1 MPVAAGYS
9 QYTNG
14 PQVVV
19 TSKRPP
25 RNRIDRVTTR
35 TGDAGKTSLADGQRY
50 AKHDAKIDLVG
61 ALDSANSAI
70 GVLAVEADPTPHGGL
85 LEDIQ
90 SRLFDAGA
98 VVATGRSSA
107 DWSGLAAALN
117 RQTEAMNADLPP
129 LREFILPGGGRA
141 AAAAH
146 VARSAVRAAERAW
159 WRAAD
164 DDPGLAA
171 TDVGIYLNRLSD
183 CLFVVARKLATSERL
198 WRPMGR

>member
-1 MPVAAGYS
+1 M
-9 QYTNG
+9 T
-14 PQVVV
+14 
-19 TSKRPP
+19 TKRPP

-35 TGDAGKTSLADGQRY
+35 TGDTGKTSLADGQRY

-70 GVLAVEADPTPHGGL
+70 GMLVVEAGTAHAAL

-98 VVATGRSSA
+98 VVATGGSSA
-107 DWSGLAAALN
+107 DWSGLAEALN
-117 RQTEAMNADLPP
+117 RRTEAMNANLPP

-159 WRAAD
+159 WRATTDAAE
-164 DDPGLAA
+164 LRA

-183 CLFVVARKLATSERL
+183 CLFVVARTLATSERL
-198 WRPMGR
+198 WRPIDR

>member
-1 MPVAAGYS
+1 VGRI
-9 QYTNG
+9 
-14 PQVVV
+14 V

-35 TGDAGKTSLADGQRY
+35 TGDAGMTSLADGQRY

-70 GVLAVEADPTPHGGL
+70 GMLAVEARTVHAGL

-98 VVATGRSSA
+98 VVATGDSSA
-107 DWSGLAAALN
+107 DWRGLAAALN
-117 RQTEAMNADLPP
+117 HQTEAMNANLPP
-129 LREFILPGGGRA
+129 LREFILPGGGRG

-146 VARSAVRAAERAW
+146 VARSAVRDAERAW

-164 DDPGLAA
+164 DDPNLSA
-171 TDVGIYLNRLSD
+171 TDVGMYLNRLSD
-183 CLFVVARKLATSERL
+183 CLFVIARTLATSERL
-198 WRPMGR
+198 WRPIGR